1 MKYDQ
6 KLIDDYKALCKA
18 KFPDCKFSTFSTNSF
33 PDYDVMIYSYIVRLG
48 KHIAIYLHTDDV
60 GGSRSNEYIV
70 TINNFCHLPLHF
82 ANLDELDK
90 GLDLMKIS
98 LNNTKEQL

>member
-18 KFPDCKFSTFSTNSF
+18 KFPDCKFSTNSF
-33 PDYDVMIYSYIVRLG
+33 IDYDVMIDTYGVSLG

-70 TINNFCHLPLHF
+70 TISNFCRVPLHF

-98 LNNTKEQL
+98 LNNLKE

>member
-1 MKYDQ
+1 MKYDL

-18 KFPDCKFSTFSTNSF
+18 KFPDCKVRTDSF
-33 PDYDVMIYSYIVRLG
+33 IDYDVMIDSYIVSIG
-48 KHIAIYLHTDDV
+48 KHIAIYLHTDDA

-82 ANLDELDK
+82 ANLDELNN

-98 LNNTKEQL
+98 LNNTKE

>member
-18 KFPDCKFSTFSTNSF
+18 KFPDCNFSIDSYN
-33 PDYDVMIYSYIVRLG
+33 DYDAMIYSYIVRLG
-48 KHIAIYLHTDDV
+48 NHINIYLHTDDV
-60 GGSRSNEYIV
+60 GGERSNEYIV
-70 TINNFCHLPLHF
+70 TINGFCRTPLYF

-90 GLDLMKIS
+90 CLDLMKIS
-98 LNNTKEQL
+98 FNNTKE